1 MMCAHRSI
9 LLGYRIAAEWQFSAL
24 LISLHSTQLTS
35 YIFLSTAKFK
45 CKALTGKFDFD
56 DWKNIF
62 LVKCKPNMSL
72 QGPVLSMQ
80 DVLAETKDIHS
91 SIYYQDEELCN
102 FCVLNCIC
110 SIAWEDY

>member
-1 MMCAHRSI
+1 MDCMFGDSILCLCMMCAHRSI

-56 DWKNIF
+56 GWKNIF
-62 LVKCKPNMSL
+62 LVKCKANMSL
-72 QGPVLSMQ
+72 QGPVLSMH
-80 DVLAETKDIHS
+80 KG
-91 SIYYQDEELCN
+91 
-102 FCVLNCIC
+102 CVG
-110 SIAWEDY
+110 